1 MIPEIKGT
9 NEVSPMIGDTFLD
22 YAVGEGVPGRVWWFY
37 WVERQKRK
45 IKETLDGGY
54 VVEF

>member
-1 MIPEIKGT
+1 
-9 NEVSPMIGDTFLD
+9 MIGDTFLD